1 MKNIHEILKSYD
13 IEIPAD
19 KKAEFD
25 KAVLEN
31 YKTVAEA
38 EKLRTARD
46 TYKSQL
52 DDATQKLEG
61 FKGVNVEEL
70 QGKITALTDNLASQ
84 KAAFDKQLDDATQKL
99 EGFNGVNVEE
109 LQGKISALT
118 DDLASQKAA
127 FDKQLAD
134 RDFDDMLNA
143 AINGSK
149 AKNVKAVRAL
159 LDLEAIKASKN
170 QSADIEAALKKVKEE
185 NDYLCTS
192 EEPIDNG
199 QFVGGTTPNPTVK
212 TLDDLDKMSYS
223 EYKKYREGN

>member
-1 MKNIHEILKSYD
+1 MQKGQNMKNIHEILKGYD

-25 KAVLEN
+25 KAVLDN

-46 TYKSQL
+46 NYKSQL

-61 FKGVNVEEL
+61 FK
-70 QGKITALTDNLASQ
+70 
-84 KAAFDKQLDDATQKL
+84 
-99 EGFNGVNVEE
+99 GVNVEE

-134 RDFDDMLNA
+134 RDFDDMLNT
-143 AINGSK
+143 AITGSK

-185 NDYLCTS
+185 NDYLFTS

-199 QFVGGTTPNPTVK
+199 QFVGRSGSGSGGSS
-212 TLDDLDKMSYS
+212 DDALRAIMGLSPETK
-223 EYKKYREGN
+223 

>member
-70 QGKITALTDNLASQ
+70 QGKI
-84 KAAFDKQLDDATQKL
+84 
-99 EGFNGVNVEE
+99 
-109 LQGKISALT
+109 SALT

-143 AINGSK
+143 AITGSK

-185 NDYLCTS
+185 NDYLFTS

-199 QFVGGTTPNPTVK
+199 KFVGGTTSNPTVK

>member
-1 MKNIHEILKSYD
+1 MQKGQNMKNIHEILKGYD

-84 KAAFDKQLDDATQKL
+84 KAAFDKQLDD
-99 EGFNGVNVEE
+99 
-109 LQGKISALT
+109 
-118 DDLASQKAA
+118 
-127 FDKQLAD
+127 

-159 LDLEAIKASKN
+159 LDLEAIKASEN
-170 QSADIEAALKKVKEE
+170 QSAAIEAALKKVKEE
-185 NDYLCTS
+185 NDYLFTS

>member
-1 MKNIHEILKSYD
+1 MQKGQNMKNIHEILKGYD

-25 KAVLEN
+25 KAVLDN

-46 TYKSQL
+46 NYKSQL

-61 FKGVNVEEL
+61 FK
-70 QGKITALTDNLASQ
+70 
-84 KAAFDKQLDDATQKL
+84 
-99 EGFNGVNVEE
+99 GVNVEE

-143 AINGSK
+143 AITGSK

-159 LDLEAIKASKN
+159 LDLEAIKTSKN

-185 NDYLCTS
+185 NDYLFTS

>member
-1 MKNIHEILKSYD
+1 MQKGQNMKNIHEILKSYD

-25 KAVLEN
+25 KAMFDN

-46 TYKSQL
+46 NYKSQL

-70 QGKITALTDNLASQ
+70 QGKITALTD
-84 KAAFDKQLDDATQKL
+84 
-99 EGFNGVNVEE
+99 
-109 LQGKISALT
+109 
-118 DDLASQKAA
+118 DLASQKAA

-134 RDFDDMLNA
+134 RDFDDMLNT
-143 AINGSK
+143 AITGSK
-149 AKNVKAVRAL
+149 AKNVKAVKAL

-185 NDYLCTS
+185 NDYLFTS

-199 QFVGGTTPNPTVK
+199 KFVGGTTSNPTVK

>member
-1 MKNIHEILKSYD
+1 MRKGQNMKNIHEILKGYD

-25 KAVLEN
+25 KAVLDN

-46 TYKSQL
+46 NYKSQL

-61 FKGVNVEEL
+61 FK
-70 QGKITALTDNLASQ
+70 
-84 KAAFDKQLDDATQKL
+84 
-99 EGFNGVNVEE
+99 GVNVEE

-185 NDYLCTS
+185 NDYLFTS

>member
-25 KAVLEN
+25 KAVLDN

-46 TYKSQL
+46 NYKSQL

-61 FKGVNVEEL
+61 FK
-70 QGKITALTDNLASQ
+70 
-84 KAAFDKQLDDATQKL
+84 
-99 EGFNGVNVEE
+99 GVNVEE

-185 NDYLCTS
+185 NDYLFTS

>member
-1 MKNIHEILKSYD
+1 MKNIHEILKGYD
-13 IEIPAD
+13 IEIPSD

-25 KAVLEN
+25 KAVLDN

-46 TYKSQL
+46 NYKSQL

-70 QGKITALTDNLASQ
+70 QGKITALTD
-84 KAAFDKQLDDATQKL
+84 
-99 EGFNGVNVEE
+99 
-109 LQGKISALT
+109 
-118 DDLASQKAA
+118 DLASQKAA

-134 RDFDDMLNA
+134 RDFDDMLNT
-143 AINGSK
+143 AITGSK

-185 NDYLCTS
+185 NDYLFTS

>member
-1 MKNIHEILKSYD
+1 MKNIHEILKGYD

-25 KAVLEN
+25 KAVLDN

-46 TYKSQL
+46 NYKSQL

-70 QGKITALTDNLASQ
+70 QGKITALTD
-84 KAAFDKQLDDATQKL
+84 
-99 EGFNGVNVEE
+99 
-109 LQGKISALT
+109 
-118 DDLASQKAA
+118 DLASQKAA

-134 RDFDDMLNA
+134 RDFDDMLNT
-143 AINGSK
+143 AITGSK

-185 NDYLCTS
+185 NDYLFTS
-192 EEPIDNG
+192 DEPIDNG

>member
-1 MKNIHEILKSYD
+1 MQKGQNMKNIHEILKGYD

-25 KAVLEN
+25 KAVLDN

-46 TYKSQL
+46 NYKSQL

-61 FKGVNVEEL
+61 FK
-70 QGKITALTDNLASQ
+70 
-84 KAAFDKQLDDATQKL
+84 
-99 EGFNGVNVEE
+99 GVNVEE

-134 RDFDDMLNA
+134 RDFDDMLNT
-143 AINGSK
+143 AITGSK

-185 NDYLCTS
+185 NDYLFTS

>member
-1 MKNIHEILKSYD
+1 MQKGQNMKNIHEILKGYD

-46 TYKSQL
+46 NYKSQL

-61 FKGVNVEEL
+61 FK
-70 QGKITALTDNLASQ
+70 
-84 KAAFDKQLDDATQKL
+84 
-99 EGFNGVNVEE
+99 GVNVEE

-143 AINGSK
+143 AITGSK

-185 NDYLCTS
+185 NDYLFTS

-199 QFVGGTTPNPTVK
+199 QFVGRSGSGSGGSS
-212 TLDDLDKMSYS
+212 DDALRAIMGLSPETK
-223 EYKKYREGN
+223 

>member
-70 QGKITALTDNLASQ
+70 QGKI
-84 KAAFDKQLDDATQKL
+84 
-99 EGFNGVNVEE
+99 
-109 LQGKISALT
+109 SALT

-143 AINGSK
+143 AITGSK

-159 LDLEAIKASKN
+159 LDLESIKASKN

-185 NDYLCTS
+185 NDYLFTS

>member
-84 KAAFDKQLDDATQKL
+84 KAAFDKQLDD
-99 EGFNGVNVEE
+99 
-109 LQGKISALT
+109 
-118 DDLASQKAA
+118 
-127 FDKQLAD
+127 

-143 AINGSK
+143 AIIGSK

-185 NDYLCTS
+185 NDYLFTS

>member
-46 TYKSQL
+46 NYKSQL

-70 QGKITALTDNLASQ
+70 QGKITALTD
-84 KAAFDKQLDDATQKL
+84 
-99 EGFNGVNVEE
+99 
-109 LQGKISALT
+109 
-118 DDLASQKAA
+118 DLASQKAA

-134 RDFDDMLNA
+134 RDFDDMLNT
-143 AINGSK
+143 AITGSK

-185 NDYLCTS
+185 NDYLFTS

>member
-1 MKNIHEILKSYD
+1 MKNIHEILKGYD

-25 KAVLEN
+25 KAVLDN

-46 TYKSQL
+46 NYKSQL

-70 QGKITALTDNLASQ
+70 QGKITALTD
-84 KAAFDKQLDDATQKL
+84 
-99 EGFNGVNVEE
+99 
-109 LQGKISALT
+109 
-118 DDLASQKAA
+118 DLASQKAA

-134 RDFDDMLNA
+134 RDFDDMLNT
-143 AINGSK
+143 AITGSK

-185 NDYLCTS
+185 NDYLFTS

>member
-70 QGKITALTDNLASQ
+70 QGKITALTD
-84 KAAFDKQLDDATQKL
+84 
-99 EGFNGVNVEE
+99 
-109 LQGKISALT
+109 
-118 DDLASQKAA
+118 DLASQKAA

-143 AINGSK
+143 AITGSK

-159 LDLEAIKASKN
+159 LDLEAIKTSKN

-185 NDYLCTS
+185 NDYLFTS

>member
-84 KAAFDKQLDDATQKL
+84 KAAFDKQLDD
-99 EGFNGVNVEE
+99 
-109 LQGKISALT
+109 
-118 DDLASQKAA
+118 
-127 FDKQLAD
+127 

-159 LDLEAIKASKN
+159 LDLEAIKASEN
-170 QSADIEAALKKVKEE
+170 QSAAIEAALKKVKEE
-185 NDYLCTS
+185 NDYLFTS

>member
-1 MKNIHEILKSYD
+1 MQKGQNMKNIHEILKGYD

-25 KAVLEN
+25 KAVLDN

-46 TYKSQL
+46 NYKSQL

-70 QGKITALTDNLASQ
+70 QGKITALTD
-84 KAAFDKQLDDATQKL
+84 
-99 EGFNGVNVEE
+99 
-109 LQGKISALT
+109 
-118 DDLASQKAA
+118 DLASQKAA

-134 RDFDDMLNA
+134 RDFDDMLNT
-143 AINGSK
+143 AITGSK

-185 NDYLCTS
+185 NDYLFTS

-199 QFVGGTTPNPTVK
+199 QFVGRSGSGSGGSS
-212 TLDDLDKMSYS
+212 DDALRAIMGLSPETK
-223 EYKKYREGN
+223 

>member
-1 MKNIHEILKSYD
+1 MQKGQNMKNIHEILKGYD

-25 KAVLEN
+25 KAVLDN

-46 TYKSQL
+46 NYKSQL

-61 FKGVNVEEL
+61 FK
-70 QGKITALTDNLASQ
+70 
-84 KAAFDKQLDDATQKL
+84 
-99 EGFNGVNVEE
+99 GVNVEE

-143 AINGSK
+143 AITGSK

-185 NDYLCTS
+185 NDYLFTS

-199 QFVGGTTPNPTVK
+199 KFVGGTTSNPTVK

>member
-1 MKNIHEILKSYD
+1 MKNIHEILKGYD

-25 KAVLEN
+25 KAVLDN

-46 TYKSQL
+46 NYKSQL

-61 FKGVNVEEL
+61 FK
-70 QGKITALTDNLASQ
+70 
-84 KAAFDKQLDDATQKL
+84 
-99 EGFNGVNVEE
+99 GVNVEE

-134 RDFDDMLNA
+134 RDFDDMLNT
-143 AINGSK
+143 AITGSK

-185 NDYLCTS
+185 SDYLFTS
-192 EEPIDNG
+192 DEPIDNG

>member
-84 KAAFDKQLDDATQKL
+84 KAAFDKQL
-99 EGFNGVNVEE
+99 
-109 LQGKISALT
+109 
-118 DDLASQKAA
+118 
-127 FDKQLAD
+127 AD
-134 RDFDDMLNA
+134 RDFDDMLNT
-143 AINGSK
+143 AITGSK

-159 LDLEAIKASKN
+159 LDLESIKASKN

-185 NDYLCTS
+185 NDYLFTS

-199 QFVGGTTPNPTVK
+199 KFVGGTTPNPTVK

>member
-13 IEIPAD
+13 IEVPAD
-19 KKAEFD
+19 KKVEFD

-31 YKTVAEA
+31 YKTVAEV

-61 FKGVNVEEL
+61 FK
-70 QGKITALTDNLASQ
+70 
-84 KAAFDKQLDDATQKL
+84 
-99 EGFNGVNVEE
+99 GVNVEE

-134 RDFDDMLNA
+134 RDFDDMLNT
-143 AINGSK
+143 AITGSK

-185 NDYLCTS
+185 NDYLFTS

-199 QFVGGTTPNPTVK
+199 QFVGETTPNPTVK

>member
-84 KAAFDKQLDDATQKL
+84 KAAFDKQLDD
-99 EGFNGVNVEE
+99 
-109 LQGKISALT
+109 
-118 DDLASQKAA
+118 
-127 FDKQLAD
+127 

-143 AINGSK
+143 AIIGSK

-159 LDLEAIKASKN
+159 LDLEALKTSKN

-185 NDYLCTS
+185 NDYLFTS

>member
-84 KAAFDKQLDDATQKL
+84 KAAFDKQL
-99 EGFNGVNVEE
+99 
-109 LQGKISALT
+109 
-118 DDLASQKAA
+118 
-127 FDKQLAD
+127 AD

-185 NDYLCTS
+185 NDYLFTS

>member
-25 KAVLEN
+25 KAVLDN

-46 TYKSQL
+46 NYKSQL

-70 QGKITALTDNLASQ
+70 QGKITALTD
-84 KAAFDKQLDDATQKL
+84 
-99 EGFNGVNVEE
+99 
-109 LQGKISALT
+109 
-118 DDLASQKAA
+118 DLANQKAA

-134 RDFDDMLNA
+134 RDFDDMLNT
-143 AINGSK
+143 AITGSK

-185 NDYLCTS
+185 NDYLFTS

>member
-1 MKNIHEILKSYD
+1 MQKGQNMKNIHEILKGYD

-25 KAVLEN
+25 KAVLDN

-46 TYKSQL
+46 NYKSQL

-61 FKGVNVEEL
+61 FK
-70 QGKITALTDNLASQ
+70 
-84 KAAFDKQLDDATQKL
+84 
-99 EGFNGVNVEE
+99 GVNVEE

-143 AINGSK
+143 AITGSK

-185 NDYLCTS
+185 NDYLFTS

>member
-25 KAVLEN
+25 KAVLDN

-38 EKLRTARD
+38 ENLRTARD
-46 TYKSQL
+46 NYKSQL

-70 QGKITALTDNLASQ
+70 QGKITALTD
-84 KAAFDKQLDDATQKL
+84 
-99 EGFNGVNVEE
+99 
-109 LQGKISALT
+109 
-118 DDLASQKAA
+118 DLASQKAA

-134 RDFDDMLNA
+134 RDFDDMLNT
-143 AINGSK
+143 AITGSK

-185 NDYLCTS
+185 NDYLFTS
-192 EEPIDNG
+192 DEPIDNG

>member
-46 TYKSQL
+46 NYKSQL

-61 FKGVNVEEL
+61 FK
-70 QGKITALTDNLASQ
+70 
-84 KAAFDKQLDDATQKL
+84 
-99 EGFNGVNVEE
+99 GVNVEE

-127 FDKQLAD
+127 FDKQLDD

-170 QSADIEAALKKVKEE
+170 RSAAIEAALKKVKEE
-185 NDYLCTS
+185 NDYLFTS

>member
-1 MKNIHEILKSYD
+1 MQKGQNMKNIHEILKGYD

-25 KAVLEN
+25 KAVLDN

-46 TYKSQL
+46 NYKSQL

-61 FKGVNVEEL
+61 FK
-70 QGKITALTDNLASQ
+70 
-84 KAAFDKQLDDATQKL
+84 
-99 EGFNGVNVEE
+99 GVNVEE

-143 AINGSK
+143 AITGSK

-159 LDLEAIKASKN
+159 LDLEAIKTSKN

-185 NDYLCTS
+185 NDYLFTS

-212 TLDDLDKMSYS
+212 TLDDLDKMSYF

>member
-1 MKNIHEILKSYD
+1 MQKGQNMKNIHEILKGYD

-25 KAVLEN
+25 KAVLDN

-46 TYKSQL
+46 NYKSQL

-61 FKGVNVEEL
+61 FK
-70 QGKITALTDNLASQ
+70 
-84 KAAFDKQLDDATQKL
+84 
-99 EGFNGVNVEE
+99 GVNVEE

-134 RDFDDMLNA
+134 RDFDDMLNT
-143 AINGSK
+143 AITGSK
-149 AKNVKAVRAL
+149 AKNVKAVKAL

-185 NDYLCTS
+185 NDYLFTS
-192 EEPIDNG
+192 DEPIDNG

>member
-1 MKNIHEILKSYD
+1 MQKGQNMKNIHEILKSYD

-84 KAAFDKQLDDATQKL
+84 KAAFDKQL
-99 EGFNGVNVEE
+99 
-109 LQGKISALT
+109 
-118 DDLASQKAA
+118 
-127 FDKQLAD
+127 AD
-134 RDFDDMLNA
+134 RDFDDMLNT
-143 AINGSK
+143 AITGSK

-159 LDLEAIKASKN
+159 LDLESIKASKN

-185 NDYLCTS
+185 NDYLFTS

-199 QFVGGTTPNPTVK
+199 KFVGGTTPNPTVK

>member
-1 MKNIHEILKSYD
+1 MQKGQNMKNIHEILKGYD

-25 KAVLEN
+25 KAVLDN

-46 TYKSQL
+46 NYKSQL
-52 DDATQKLEG
+52 DDATQKLKG

-70 QGKITALTDNLASQ
+70 QGKIST
-84 KAAFDKQLDDATQKL
+84 
-99 EGFNGVNVEE
+99 
-109 LQGKISALT
+109 LT

-134 RDFDDMLNA
+134 RDFDDMLNT
-143 AINGSK
+143 AITGSK

-185 NDYLCTS
+185 NDYLFTS

-199 QFVGGTTPNPTVK
+199 QFVGRSGSGSGGSS
-212 TLDDLDKMSYS
+212 DDALRAIMGLSPETK
-223 EYKKYREGN
+223 

>member
-1 MKNIHEILKSYD
+1 MQKGQNMKNIHEILKGYD

-84 KAAFDKQLDDATQKL
+84 KAAFDKQL
-99 EGFNGVNVEE
+99 
-109 LQGKISALT
+109 
-118 DDLASQKAA
+118 
-127 FDKQLAD
+127 AD

-143 AINGSK
+143 AITGSK

-185 NDYLCTS
+185 NDYLFTS

-199 QFVGGTTPNPTVK
+199 KFVGGTTPNPTVK

>member
-46 TYKSQL
+46 NYKSQL

-70 QGKITALTDNLASQ
+70 QGKITALTD
-84 KAAFDKQLDDATQKL
+84 
-99 EGFNGVNVEE
+99 
-109 LQGKISALT
+109 
-118 DDLASQKAA
+118 DLASQKAA

-134 RDFDDMLNA
+134 RDFDDMLNT
-143 AINGSK
+143 AITGSK

-185 NDYLCTS
+185 NDYLFTS
-192 EEPIDNG
+192 DEPIDNG
-199 QFVGGTTPNPTVK
+199 KFVGGTTPNPTVK